1 MIQPVIS
8 KSGYT
13 YIYSSYI
20 NSILLSPSENEYV
33 DIDMDKNAYEYYKQ
47 KDFFLRENNF
57 FEKKI
62 PNMEIE
68 YDTSCIESELANLN
82 QLLIEVTDECNLSCK
97 YCS

>member
-47 KDFFLRENNF
+47 KDFFLRIF
-57 FEKKI
+57 SRKKSPIWRLNMI
-62 PNMEIE
+62 P
-68 YDTSCIESELANLN
+68 L
-82 QLLIEVTDECNLSCK
+82 V
-97 YCS
+97 

>member
-33 DIDMDKNAYEYYKQ
+33 DIDDFYVSKNRIYI
-47 KDFFLRENNF
+47 L
-57 FEKKI
+57 
-62 PNMEIE
+62 
-68 YDTSCIESELANLN
+68 
-82 QLLIEVTDECNLSCK
+82 
-97 YCS
+97 

>member
-47 KDFFLRENNF
+47 K
-57 FEKKI
+57 I
-62 PNMEIE
+62 
-68 YDTSCIESELANLN
+68 SS
-82 QLLIEVTDECNLSCK
+82 
-97 YCS
+97 

>member
-33 DIDMDKNAYEYYKQ
+33 DIDRCK
-47 KDFFLRENNF
+47 FLNDAGLVGCLCNF
-57 FEKKI
+57 TNK
-62 PNMEIE
+62 
-68 YDTSCIESELANLN
+68 
-82 QLLIEVTDECNLSCK
+82 
-97 YCS
+97 

>member
-47 KDFFLRENNF
+47 KMISLERE
-57 FEKKI
+57 
-62 PNMEIE
+62 
-68 YDTSCIESELANLN
+68 
-82 QLLIEVTDECNLSCK
+82 
-97 YCS
+97 

>member
-47 KDFFLRENNF
+47 KYPMFLC
-57 FEKKI
+57 
-62 PNMEIE
+62 NM
-68 YDTSCIESELANLN
+68 TGRKGAN
-82 QLLIEVTDECNLSCK
+82 IRCYYYSKVGV
-97 YCS
+97 

>member
-47 KDFFLRENNF
+47 KDVFITKTPLS
-57 FEKKI
+57 I
-62 PNMEIE
+62 
-68 YDTSCIESELANLN
+68 NLN
-82 QLLIEVTDECNLSCK
+82 Q
-97 YCS
+97 YHYFQ